1 MNKMKKALL
10 TVVCASCLVVVT
22 IFGTLAYLTDKDSN
36 VNTFTVG
43 KVDILLDELDVDND
57 EDTSDITTG
66 TSGNG
71 QRDKANEYHLIPG
84 QTYTKDPTVTVKADS
99 ESSYIYMIVTVENI
113 NQLKDAL
120 PMSIVNK
127 DNEPIYYK
135 DNVFLLQNLCD
146 WQANSPWQYKG
157 YREYTET
164 VEGNAITKGEYRFVY
179 KNAVAGETTDKSLEP
194 LFNTITV
201 PGKDITSDNIGNLSS
216 VKIIVNAYAVQ
227 EAGFTENLD
236 YNDAWAAASFSG
248 YTDDIAYD
256 IAPKQV

>member
-36 VNTFTVG
+36 VNTFTIG

-84 QTYTKDPTVTVKADS
+84 QTYTKDPTVTVKANS

-113 NQLKDAL
+113 DQLKEAL
-120 PMSIVNK
+120 PNTIVDGNK
-127 DNEPIYYK
+127 NPVYYE
-135 DNVFLLQNLCD
+135 DDVFLLQNLCD
-146 WQANSPWQYKG
+146 WKANSPWQYKG
-157 YREYTET
+157 YREYLET
-164 VEGNAITKGEYRFVY
+164 ADEQTITKGEYRFVY
-179 KNAVAGETTDKSLEP
+179 QNAVAGEITDKQLAP

-201 PGKDITSDNIGNLSS
+201 PGKDITSDNIEKLSS

-227 EAGFTENLD
+227 EAGFTDNLN
-236 YNDAWAAASFSG
+236 YNDAWAAASFAG
-248 YTDDIAYD
+248 YETDEKYEI
-256 IAPKQV
+256 